1 MPRYT
6 VLSLSQRSV
15 RDSAIVASWKQ
26 GNETITEIAKR
37 FNISRDTVY
46 RAIRAA
52 GLDTTPRASEGQ
64 VFASLKQLRTLEE
77 RVQRLEEWRASQ
89 RITFTSPNY
98 TATAPLNATYHYSV
112 Q

>member
-6 VLSLSQRSV
+6 VLTLGQRAV
-15 RDSAIVASWKQ
+15 RDSALVDAWKQ

-37 FNISRDTVY
+37 FGISRDTVY

-52 GLDTTPRASEGQ
+52 GLDTTPRASEEQ

-77 RVQRLEEWRASQ
+77 RVQRLEEWRTSQ
-89 RITFTSPNY
+89 RVTFTSPSY
-98 TATAPLNATYHYSV
+98 TATATPTATYFYSNS
-112 Q
+112 